1 MGIEVIG
8 SVAGGVARPEHHPST
23 DGIAQRGSIT
33 GAQSSHAHGPGET
46 GVGGDAGIRDIVPAE
61 PPQGADPEL
70 WSMLTPE
77 ERAFFA
83 RAWLMGP
90 VTYGP
95 GASTSPWPQV
105 HLGGRID
112 MRV

>member
-1 MGIEVIG
+1 MSVEVIG
-8 SVAGGVARPEHHPST
+8 PTAAGLSRPEYHPSAGG
-23 DGIAQRGSIT
+23 GAQREPSSGTRSAHIPDPGAT
-33 GAQSSHAHGPGET
+33 GA
-46 GVGGDAGIRDIVPAE
+46 GGAAGIRDIAPAE

-83 RAWLMGP
+83 RAWLLGP

-95 GASTSPWPQV
+95 GASTPSWPQI

-112 MRV
+112 LRV